1 MVDHPAFVPT
11 QLSGWGQYPI
21 QMCDLYRPQNLE
33 ELQEIV
39 RSAPQ
44 ADLISRGKG
53 RSYGDAA
60 LNQARGV
67 ILQSGLDPALNL
79 DAESGILECGASASL
94 ADILDCAVPRGFFLP
109 ITPGTKHISV
119 GGAIAA
125 DVHGKNHHRDGT
137 ISSQLLDFR
146 ILTGT
151 GAILTC
157 SRQDNS
163 DLFWATLGGMGLTG
177 AVLAARL
184 QLRKTE
190 TAFVKTHT
198 ERCRDLDD
206 ALERIDS
213 GDGDYEYAVAWI
225 DCLARGRSLGR
236 SVLLRANPAL
246 LRDLPARIQSN
257 PHANARLLSLNMP
270 FHWPSAVLNRF
281 TMRLFNAAF
290 FRAHRGKH
298 AISHCNRYFYPL
310 DRVGHWNRIYGRR
323 GVLQYQ
329 IVLPRE
335 SARQGLTEIL
345 ERTTAAGHGSFMAVL
360 KSTGPANA
368 APLSFPIEGVSL
380 ALDFPNTG
388 SDLLALLK
396 ALDHTVVNH
405 GGRVYLAKDSTLGP
419 EDFRAMYPRLGEFR
433 AVKEK
438 YDPKTRFSSS
448 QARRLG
454 IVDPL

>member
-1 MVDHPAFVPT
+1 
-11 QLSGWGQYPI
+11 
-21 QMCDLYRPQNLE
+21 
-33 ELQEIV
+33 
-39 RSAPQ
+39 
-44 ADLISRGKG
+44 
-53 RSYGDAA
+53 
-60 LNQARGV
+60 
-67 ILQSGLDPALNL
+67 
-79 DAESGILECGASASL
+79 
-94 ADILDCAVPRGFFLP
+94 
-109 ITPGTKHISV
+109 
-119 GGAIAA
+119 
-125 DVHGKNHHRDGT
+125 
-137 ISSQLLDFR
+137 
-146 ILTGT
+146 
-151 GAILTC
+151 
-157 SRQDNS
+157 
-163 DLFWATLGGMGLTG
+163 
-177 AVLAARL
+177 
-184 QLRKTE
+184 
-190 TAFVKTHT
+190 
-198 ERCRDLDD
+198 
-206 ALERIDS
+206 
-213 GDGDYEYAVAWI
+213 
-225 DCLARGRSLGR
+225 
-236 SVLLRANPAL
+236 
-246 LRDLPARIQSN
+246 
-257 PHANARLLSLNMP
+257 MP

-281 TMRLFNAAF
+281 TMQLFNTAF
-290 FRAHRGKH
+290 FRAHRQKH

-329 IVLPRE
+329 VVLPRE

-419 EDFRAMYPRLGEFR
+419 EDFRAMYPRLSEFR